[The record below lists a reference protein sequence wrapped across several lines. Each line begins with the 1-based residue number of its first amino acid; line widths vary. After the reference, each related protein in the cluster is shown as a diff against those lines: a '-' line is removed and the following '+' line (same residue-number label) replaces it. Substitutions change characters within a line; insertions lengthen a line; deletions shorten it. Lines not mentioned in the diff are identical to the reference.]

1 VAIIGGGPAGLEAA
15 RILALRKFKPV
26 IFEKTDKLGGQ
37 LELANKPPNKEKI
50 NWLIDYLK
58 NQVAELTVK
67 VQLNTSPSLE
77 ELKELNPYA
86 IFIAQGSKAVIPESI
101 PGIDG
106 EAAFSYVDIL
116 NGKVELTNKKVAV
129 IGSGMAGIETAH
141 FLAEGGNQVSLFEMA
156 DTIGPGLYFQYLID
170 IMSRIGKLGVK
181 LYPNHKLVEIQND
194 TAIFETAEDGG
205 KKEYSFDAIV
215 IAVGAAPNSELTEE
229 IQSQFERVYLLG
241 DAVKAGKIR
250 NALESGFIT
259 AYGL

>member
-1 VAIIGGGPAGLEAA
+1 
-15 RILALRKFKPV
+15 
-26 IFEKTDKLGGQ
+26 
-37 LELANKPPNKEKI
+37 
-50 NWLIDYLK
+50 
-58 NQVAELTVK
+58 
-67 VQLNTSPSLE
+67 
-77 ELKELNPYA
+77 
-86 IFIAQGSKAVIPESI
+86 
-101 PGIDG
+101 
-106 EAAFSYVDIL
+106 
-116 NGKVELTNKKVAV
+116 
-129 IGSGMAGIETAH
+129 
-141 FLAEGGNQVSLFEMA
+141 
-156 DTIGPGLYFQYLID
+156 
-170 IMSRIGKLGVK
+170 MSRIGKLGVK